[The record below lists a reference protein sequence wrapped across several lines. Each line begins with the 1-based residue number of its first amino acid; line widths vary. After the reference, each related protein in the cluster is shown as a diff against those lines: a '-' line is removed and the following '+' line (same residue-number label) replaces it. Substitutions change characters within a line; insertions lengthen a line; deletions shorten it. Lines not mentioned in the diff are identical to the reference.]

1 MFKQIITDVIGK
13 ELKTYVQ
20 GFDSDSFGLDL
31 RGNVRLK
38 NLRIKADALS
48 ELQLIEDE
56 FNLRMRK
63 ATGQLNQSHLLGKV
77 KRDIAR
83 VKTVL
88 NEKAGQ

>member
-1 MFKQIITDVIGK
+1 MKATELREKSVEELNK
-13 ELKTYVQ
+13 ELI
-20 GFDSDSFGLDL
+20 DL
-31 RGNVRLK
+31 LK
-38 NLRIKADALS
+38 
-48 ELQLIEDE
+48 EQ

-77 KRDIAR
+77 KRDIGR